1 MGSKDQGNE
10 RQETNRG
17 RSVTAAGKLCG
28 RVALVTGALR
38 GIGLACAER
47 LIKEDAAVILSDRE
61 APDHPLVQETLARLG
76 DTASYLKIDVTREED
91 WDDARDAVCARL
103 GRLDILINNA
113 GTDMVGAVDTLSLDA
128 WRRLMSV
135 NVDGVFMGVR
145 AFTGLLAEGGKTT
158 PAGSSIVNV
167 SSIMGL
173 VGYAETSAYNASKGA
188 VRLFTKAV
196 AIEFA
201 HARKPIRVNSVH
213 PGFVQTPLLDAGMQ
227 RWADQGK
234 AENAQVLV
242 DALDQ
247 ATPIGRVARPEEIA
261 AAICFLAS
269 DDASYMTGSEL
280 VVDGGWTAQ

>member
-1 MGSKDQGNE
+1 M
-10 RQETNRG
+10 
-17 RSVTAAGKLCG
+17 TATGKLGG

-47 LIKEDAAVILSDRE
+47 FIAEDAAVILTDRDR
-61 APDHPLVQETLARLG
+61 PDDPLVQATLERLG
-76 DTASYLKIDVTREED
+76 PTASYLKLDVTLEED
-91 WDDARDAVCARL
+91 WAAAQEAVATRL
-103 GRLDILINNA
+103 GRLDILVNNA
-113 GTDMVGAVDTLSLDA
+113 GTDMVGPVDTLSLAD
-128 WRRLMSV
+128 WRRLMSI
-135 NVDGVFMGVR
+135 NVDGVFLGVR
-145 AFTGLLAEGGKTT
+145 TFTGLLAEGGKTT

-201 HARKPIRVNSVH
+201 QARKPIRVNSVH
-213 PGFVQTPLLDAGMQ
+213 PGFVRTPLLDAGMQ
-227 RWADQGK
+227 RWANEGK
-234 AENAQVLV
+234 AESAQALI

-247 ATPIGRVARPEEIA
+247 ATPIGRIARPEEIA
-261 AAICFLAS
+261 AAIFFLAS
-269 DDASYMTGSEL
+269 DDASYITGSEL

>member
-1 MGSKDQGNE
+1 MTWGKRMPKIE
-10 RQETNRG
+10 G
-17 RSVTAAGKLCG
+17 RPVTATGKLGG

-47 LIKEDAAVILSDRE
+47 FIAEDAAVILTDRDR
-61 APDHPLVQETLARLG
+61 PDDPLVQATLERLG
-76 DTASYLKIDVTREED
+76 PTASYLKLDVTLEED
-91 WDDARDAVCARL
+91 WAAAQEAVATRL
-103 GRLDILINNA
+103 GRLDILVNNA
-113 GTDMVGAVDTLSLDA
+113 GTDMVGPVDTLSLAD
-128 WRRLMSV
+128 WRRLMSI
-135 NVDGVFMGVR
+135 NVDGVFLGVR
-145 AFTGLLAEGGKTT
+145 TFTGLLAEGGKTT

-201 HARKPIRVNSVH
+201 QARKPIRVNSVH
-213 PGFVQTPLLDAGMQ
+213 PGFVRTPLLDAGME
-227 RWADQGK
+227 RWANEGK
-234 AENAQVLV
+234 AESAQALI

-247 ATPIGRVARPEEIA
+247 ATPIGRIARPEEIA
-261 AAICFLAS
+261 AAIFFLAS
-269 DDASYMTGSEL
+269 DDASYITGSEL

>member
-1 MGSKDQGNE
+1 MA
-10 RQETNRG
+10 
-17 RSVTAAGKLCG
+17 AAGTLGG

-47 LIKEDAAVILSDRE
+47 FVREGAAVILTDRE
-61 APDHPLVQETLARLG
+61 EAGHPLVRQTLERLG
-76 DTASYLKIDVTREED
+76 PDASYLRLDVAREEE
-91 WDDARDAVCARL
+91 WDAARDAVSARP
-103 GRLDILINNA
+103 GRLDILVNNA
-113 GTDMVGAVDTLSLDA
+113 GTDMVGAVNTLSLEA

-135 NVDGVFMGVR
+135 NLDGVFLGVR
-145 AFTGLLAEGGKTT
+145 TFTDLLAESGRST

-188 VRLFTKAV
+188 VRLFTKSV

-201 HARKPIRVNSVH
+201 QARKPIRVNSVH
-213 PGFVQTPLLDAGMQ
+213 PGFVRTPLLDAGMQ

-234 AENAQVLV
+234 AESAEVLV

-247 ATPIGRVARPEEIA
+247 ATPIGRIARPEEIA
-261 AAICFLAS
+261 AAIHFLAS
-269 DDASYMTGSEL
+269 DEASYMTGSEL